1 MKTINEQKT
10 KAIFSQEV
18 KLNFTNELRLFIGWE
33 SESEYELSLYYNNK
47 KYKAITS
54 EVERVN
60 YLLENNNNLSNKIA
74 MSLVEQVQ
82 LNNVLE
88 ISNIIF

>member
-1 MKTINEQKT
+1 MKTIKTQTT
-10 KAIFSQEV
+10 KAIFSQEI
-18 KLNFTNELRLFIGWE
+18 KLNFTNELRLFICWE
-33 SESEYELSLYYNNK
+33 SESEYELTLYCNNQK
-47 KYKAITS
+47 FKAITT

-82 LNNVLE
+82 LNNVLS
-88 ISNIIF
+88 ISIC